1 MPANDPVDQ
10 KAARA
15 FESSLRD
22 AVNRLDRPPVELEWF
37 AALPKRVCSIMFE
50 PSGLEPG
57 KPSENMK
64 ISLPRLAP
72 DLGTLNVFKRRI
84 PQPGT
89 ALDDL
94 VSKHAPEAAKALVD
108 VQVVESPGFD
118 VPTRPNT
125 PPMLR
130 DFTRNI
136 PGLLERANGPAT
148 AETMAGHRPLSL
160 ALHLPH
166 LQPVPRFLPRHTLIP

>member
-1 MPANDPVDQ
+1 
-10 KAARA
+10 
-15 FESSLRD
+15 
-22 AVNRLDRPPVELEWF
+22 
-37 AALPKRVCSIMFE
+37 MFK

-57 KPSENMK
+57 KPSENVK
-64 ISLPRLAP
+64 TGLPRLAP
-72 DLGTLNVFKRRI
+72 DLGTLNVFERRI

-136 PGLLERANGPAT
+136 PGLLERANGPADGRDYGWPSPPEPSPPST
-148 AETMAGHRPLSL
+148 PSSTRSEVSAPAYPHSL
-160 ALHLPH
+160 TSRDLT
-166 LQPVPRFLPRHTLIP
+166 VKSRD